1 MPQHL
6 VMLGDIERIHTV
18 DMLHAMVAGCIF
30 WNPCHCAQL
39 YGTAVSFISHTSV
52 SSTWF
57 RLSEVSMLHVGRLLS
72 TVHKQ
77 KPGLVTQQVYE
88 W

>member
-30 WNPCHCAQL
+30 WTPCPCAQL

-52 SSTWF
+52 SST
-57 RLSEVSMLHVGRLLS
+57 
-72 TVHKQ
+72 
-77 KPGLVTQQVYE
+77 
-88 W
+88 